1 MAKEAFKIQ
10 LREKNL
16 IKFNQKIKKM
26 ALFASSADG
35 VEVGYNANYA
45 AFVEYGTKYMKAQ
58 PYFEPAINKVK
69 STLKSRLKEL
79 GTKLLKGTE
88 REKMAL
94 KIKAV
99 GLDVIN
105 ISTVDVPVDTAN
117 LKKSVYIKKLW
128 KTHHTL

>member
-1 MAKEAFKIQ
+1 MAKKDKIKIKI
-10 LREKNL
+10 REKNL
-16 IKFNQKIKKM
+16 IKFNQKINKM

-58 PYFEPAINKVK
+58 PYFEPAINKVE

-99 GLDVIN
+99 GLDIIN

-117 LKKSVYIKKLW
+117 LKKSVYIKKL
-128 KTHHTL
+128 